1 MKNLLISLVL
11 MVGFSAFA
19 QIDNCCINPAFINDF
34 QICTM
39 EYDPVLGC
47 DGVTYGND
55 CQAAGAG
62 LTSWTYNSNSSE
74 GGVDWDCASEPSPC
88 CINPEWVEQDVF
100 CFEMYAPVL
109 GCDGVTYSNNC
120 YAQSSGVSSY
130 TNLATQEITNLDWD
144 CQNISLCTTP
154 SGVVIYESG
163 MWANPDNPCEM
174 GECAP
179 NGQFYPVI
187 IDCAQQMG
195 MPCNGEWVLQ
205 EGECCAVC
213 EENEY
218 LCKSNSGIEIM
229 EAGYWQNPMD
239 PCESGECT
247 PEGLFIEIAIDCMQD
262 MGLPCN
268 GEWVTQEGNCCATCV
283 ENDYACLSYSGVE
296 ITEVGDWTNPNDP
309 CEAGYCGPD
318 GEFSQLIYEC
328 GQDWGLPCN
337 GEWVTQEGDCC
348 ATCEETPTF
357 GCEPISITL
366 NSGWNMIG
374 FACAED
380 RDAIASFAAI
390 HDKIIIAKN
399 GAGSAYLPEW
409 EYNGIGDLERGYGYL
424 LKVSEEIPNFNICE

>member
-1 MKNLLISLVL
+1 

-74 GGVDWDCASEPSPC
+74 GGVDWDCESEPSSC

-144 CQNISLCTTP
+144 CQTVSLCTSP
-154 SGVVIYESG
+154 SGVVIFETG
-163 MWANPDNPCEM
+163 MWVNPDNACEM
-174 GECAP
+174 G
-179 NGQFYPVI
+179 Q
-187 IDCAQQMG
+187 
-195 MPCNGEWVLQ
+195 
-205 EGECCAVC
+205 
-213 EENEY
+213 
-218 LCKSNSGIEIM
+218 
-229 EAGYWQNPMD
+229 
-239 PCESGECT
+239 CT
-247 PEGLFIEIAIDCMQD
+247 PEGLFIEIAIDCMED

-268 GEWVTQEGNCCATCV
+268 GEWVKEDGECCSFCV
-283 ENDYACLSYSGVE
+283 ESEVICTTFSGVE

-337 GEWVTQEGDCC
+337 GEWVTQDGDCC
-348 ATCEETPTF
+348 ATCEETPISD
-357 GCEPISITL
+357 CEPIFITL

-374 FACAED
+374 FTCAED
-380 RDAIASFAAI
+380 RDAIESFAAI